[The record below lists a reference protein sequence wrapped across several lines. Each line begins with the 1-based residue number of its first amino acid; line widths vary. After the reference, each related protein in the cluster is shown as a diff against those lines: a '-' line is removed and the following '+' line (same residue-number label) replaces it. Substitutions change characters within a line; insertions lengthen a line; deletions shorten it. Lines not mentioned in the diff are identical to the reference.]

1 MPQLL
6 ICGEQTKK
14 AEKPPQVAGFISEWR
29 PASNRNGGRDQI
41 GIPGRIESEF
51 AEAPPSRCP
60 LLCKSAWGPKAHR
73 RRKPL
78 LNIKKEGTRRGPGSH
93 PPPKRC

>member
-6 ICGEQTKK
+6 ICGEQTKR

-51 AEAPPSRCP
+51 AFASFA
-60 LLCKSAWGPKAHR
+60 LA
-73 RRKPL
+73 
-78 LNIKKEGTRRGPGSH
+78 H
-93 PPPKRC
+93 PPAASHTPPVTTRVTSG